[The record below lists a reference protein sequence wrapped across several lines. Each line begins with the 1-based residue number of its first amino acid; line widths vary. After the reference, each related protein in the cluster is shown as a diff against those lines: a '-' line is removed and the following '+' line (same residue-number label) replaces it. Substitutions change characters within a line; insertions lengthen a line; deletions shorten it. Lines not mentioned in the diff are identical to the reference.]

1 MPYPE
6 GHKIKVRGKII
17 ESAAKAFRT
26 NGIRDISVPV
36 IMKGAGLTHG
46 GFSSHFENK
55 DQLITESCKYA
66 VDDTIAILRQ
76 VAEETKSESKIHA
89 VIDYYLSPT
98 HRDNTE
104 FGCIIPT
111 LSGENPQ
118 LSQDVRHVF
127 TLQLQRIID
136 FITQLANVNKSTAS
150 ALFSLMIG
158 TIVLARSVS
167 DSNMSD
173 NILTSGRQHA
183 KDVLH
188 TLKWEINHE

>member
-1 MPYPE
+1 M
-6 GHKIKVRGKII
+6 IRLWRRGKIF
-17 ESAAKAFRT
+17 FRLS
-26 NGIRDISVPV
+26 GV
-36 IMKGAGLTHG
+36 IPY
-46 GFSSHFENK
+46 F
-55 DQLITESCKYA
+55 
-66 VDDTIAILRQ
+66 
-76 VAEETKSESKIHA
+76 A
-89 VIDYYLSPT
+89 VIDYYLSPA

-111 LSGENPQ
+111 LSGEIPQ
-118 LSQDVRHVF
+118 LSQEVRHVF

-150 ALFSLMIG
+150 ALFSLIIG

-188 TLKWEINHE
+188 SLNMGGKS